1 MKLYILKIII
11 LGLILLQIANVL
23 CKLENSNFLS
33 IDEKDKKPEKVPII
47 NVHMEEPDRDPLEV
61 KRIEEERRIERNRI
75 RQMET
80 MEELDKRTFQQIIS
94 MQNSQL
100 AKLTTIADK
109 TSEILNRLSTK
120 SAPQGGVPPPSPPQ
134 KMSFKQKG
142 TYSTIFDKLSNG
154 PIKFNNIN
162 K

>member
-1 MKLYILKIII
+1 MKFYIFKITI
-11 LGLILLQIANVL
+11 LILIFKSEVL
-23 CKLENSNFLS
+23 CKLENSNFLA

-47 NVHMEEPDRDPLEV
+47 NVHMEEPDRDPVEV

-94 MQNSQL
+94 IQNSQL
-100 AKLTTIADK
+100 EKLTSIADK

-120 SAPQGGVPPPSPPQ
+120 SAPEGGLTSPHSGQ
-134 KMSFKQKG
+134 NMSFKQKA
-142 TYSTIFDKLSNG
+142 TYSTIFDKIANG
-154 PIKFNNIN
+154 PLNFNNIN